1 MQCCNRAGV
10 LRRMGTTSA
19 PYHPGHR
26 LGLIAALVL
35 LAGCASGT
43 DQYLNIPDQPVLG
56 ARVPSRPLG
65 ALLVTPDG
73 PGPFPVVILL
83 HGCNGVR
90 PNQPL
95 WADRLRSWGYAALI
109 LDSFTARG
117 NVDVCADA
125 NQPLVTPRD
134 RAADV
139 LSAALYLRTLPKI
152 DGTRIAVLGESHGG
166 STAAWVTR
174 TEYERLYPGL
184 LAASVDYYGGCGN
197 AAYHGTVPLLVLSG
211 EADDWVPPSNCLAF
225 GKQLKPNQPFE
236 MHTYP
241 GVVHMFDA
249 PSVSAEQFNEGHKMQ
264 YDYPAASDSYD
275 RVRAFLDHWVR
286 GKLATGAEIGNVEP
300 RLVR

>member
-1 MQCCNRAGV
+1 MD
-10 LRRMGTTSA
+10 TTSA
-19 PYHPGHR
+19 PHHPGQP
-26 LGLIAALVL
+26 LGLVAALVL
-35 LAGCASGT
+35 MAGCAGDTHQILS
-43 DQYLNIPDQPVLG
+43 IPDQPVLG
-56 ARVPSRPLG
+56 ARVPSSPLS
-65 ALLVTPDG
+65 AVLVTPDG

-117 NVDVCADA
+117 SVNVCAAA

-134 RAADV
+134 RAGDA

-152 DGTRIAVLGESHGG
+152 DGARIAVLGDSHGG

-174 TEYERLYPGL
+174 AEYARLYPGL
-184 LAASVDYYGGCGN
+184 LAASVDYYGKCGN
-197 AAYHGTVPLLVLSG
+197 AADHGTVPLLVLSG

-225 GKQLKPNQPFE
+225 EKQLKPNQPFE
-236 MHTYP
+236 IHTYP
-241 GVVHMFDA
+241 GVVHEFDE
-249 PSVSAEQFNEGHKMQ
+249 PSVNALQIKEGHKMQ

-286 GKLATGAEIGNVEP
+286 AKRAAE
-300 RLVR
+300 

>member
-1 MQCCNRAGV
+1 MD
-10 LRRMGTTSA
+10 TTSA
-19 PYHPGHR
+19 PHHPGQP
-26 LGLIAALVL
+26 LGLVAALVL
-35 LAGCASGT
+35 MAGCAGDTHQILS
-43 DQYLNIPDQPVLG
+43 IPDQPVLG
-56 ARVPSRPLG
+56 ARVPSSPLS
-65 ALLVTPDG
+65 AVLVTPDG

-117 NVDVCADA
+117 SVDVCAAA

-134 RAADV
+134 RAGDA

-152 DGTRIAVLGESHGG
+152 DGARIAVLGDSHGG

-174 TEYERLYPGL
+174 VEFDQLYPGL
-184 LAASVDYYGGCGN
+184 LAASVDYYGLCGN
-197 AAYHGTVPLLVLSG
+197 AADHGSVPLLVLSG

-225 GKQLKPNQPFE
+225 GKQLKPDQPFE
-236 MHTYP
+236 IHIYP
-241 GVVHMFDA
+241 GAVHMFDS
-249 PSVSAEQFNEGHKMQ
+249 PSISAVEFNEGHKMQ
-264 YDYPAASDSYD
+264 YDYSAASDSYD

-286 GKLATGAEIGNVEP
+286 GKSASE
-300 RLVR
+300 